1 RDASDEVAAHESL
14 ERQVADRT
22 RELINLLAASHALAS
37 TLDLNV
43 LLGLILDHLNL
54 IVDCTTTHLFSR
66 AGDELVLVD
75 YRGPP
80 PPAPSIPIV
89 VTRAEVRETLVDHP
103 DPIVVEDILGQGEG
117 AQRFRRAFGERSA
130 TEGVGGRSRMW
141 ILLLVR
147 GEVVG
152 GLCVSNAAPGYFT
165 PRHEA
170 LAKAFA
176 SQAATALQN
185 AKLYEE
191 AQRLAAVRERQRLA
205 KELHDAVTQT
215 LFATSLI
222 AEVLPR
228 L

>member
-1 RDASDEVAAHESL
+1 WA
-14 ERQVADRT
+14 
-22 RELINLLAASHALAS
+22 
-37 TLDLNV
+37 
-43 LLGLILDHLNL
+43 
-54 IVDCTTTHLFSR
+54 
-66 AGDELVLVD
+66 
-75 YRGPP
+75 
-80 PPAPSIPIV
+80 V
-89 VTRAEVRETLVDHP
+89 VGEGIRAESEAAR
-103 DPIVVEDILGQGEG
+103 
-117 AQRFRRAFGERSA
+117 RFRRAFGEHTASD
-130 TEGVGGRSRMW
+130 GIGGRSRMW
-141 ILLLVR
+141 ITLRVR

-152 GLCVSNAAPGYFT
+152 GLCLSNAAPGYFT

-170 LAKAFA
+170 LARAFA